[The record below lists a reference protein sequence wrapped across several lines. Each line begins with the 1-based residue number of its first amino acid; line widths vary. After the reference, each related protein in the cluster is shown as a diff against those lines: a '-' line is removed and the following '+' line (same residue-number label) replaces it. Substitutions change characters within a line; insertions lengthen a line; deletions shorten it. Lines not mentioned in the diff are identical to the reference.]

1 MNFEFEV
8 DQFKIDPAT
17 GLTRI
22 IIRYNLGNLPEIDE
36 RGFDCPEKATYYID
50 TMRRDWLS
58 RMFNKYVKASRI
70 IFERTPHMG
79 YYNEQARLNSLQ
91 RCIKGGDIIA
101 EERSTKVVASYIAS
115 SQNLLKHILPHPNN
129 NSFDTAESRLS
140 AMQQIANKYL
150 QTHKTNLACSN

>member
-8 DQFKIDPAT
+8 DQFKTDPAT

-22 IIRYNLGNLPEIDE
+22 IIRYNLGNLPEVDE

-91 RCIKGGDIIA
+91 RCVNWRRYNCRKKIHKSSGQLHRILSK
-101 EERSTKVVASYIAS
+101 ST
-115 SQNLLKHILPHPNN
+115 
-129 NSFDTAESRLS
+129 
-140 AMQQIANKYL
+140 
-150 QTHKTNLACSN
+150 QTHTPASKQQQLRHR